1 MGLRVLLYKL
11 NSIADECI
19 PPISLGY
26 LAASSPNHN
35 VQILDGQRLDF
46 KDAHVVQY
54 CLNHDIKVFGLSA
67 MTKDLPSSRELLR
80 KLKTSIP
87 GLITVVGGTQAWLMP
102 TETLSFY
109 GDAVDCVFAG
119 ESELSFPAFLDCLQE
134 GSAPDEAMI
143 PGTVFTKKD
152 GKIASNPPRRME
164 NLDSIPFPRWDL
176 MPPKGYPKA
185 PHGGFFRQFPV
196 APMITSRG
204 CPYSCTFCSSPV
216 MYGRRIRFR
225 GLDNIFEEIELLYA
239 KFGVREIHFEDDN
252 FSLRRNF
259 VLEFCERMLSK
270 GQGITWGFPNG
281 IRLDT
286 LDDEVLSAMKRAGAY
301 ALNFGVESGDDETL
315 KLIKKKI
322 DKKEIA
328 DRIEMVKK
336 HGFSTGGFFII
347 GFPWETAENI
357 LRTFEFAQ
365 KLDLDRVGFSYFQPF
380 PGTDLTKWLIESEE
394 FEMDLES
401 FHTSLHD
408 ITFVPKGMTRAQLQK
423 LRRNGLAKYYSNPK
437 RIYKILAG
445 VKTPQH
451 LAAILKRGMRW
462 LRA

>member
-26 LAASSPNHN
+26 LAACSANHD
-35 VQILDGQRLDF
+35 VEILDGQRLEL
-46 KDAHVVQY
+46 KDVDVVKY
-54 CLNHDIKVFGLSA
+54 CLSHNIEVFGLSA

-87 GLITVVGGTQAWLMP
+87 DLITVVGGTQPWLMP

-109 GDAVDCVFAG
+109 GDVVDCVFGG
-119 ESELSFPAFLDCLQE
+119 ESELSLPAFLNCIQE
-134 GSAPDEAMI
+134 GGNIEEAII
-143 PGTVFTKKD
+143 PGTVYRKKD
-152 GKIASNPPRRME
+152 GAEVSNSPCRIE

-176 MPPKGYPKA
+176 MPPRAYPHA
-185 PHGGFFRQFPV
+185 PHGGFFRQFPI

-225 GLDNIFEEIELLYA
+225 GLDTIFEEIELLYT

-259 VLEFCERMLSK
+259 VLEFCDRMLST
-270 GQGITWGFPNG
+270 GHAITWGFPNG

-286 LDDEVLSAMKRAGAY
+286 LDDEVLSAMKKAGAY
-301 ALNFGVESGDDETL
+301 ALNFGIESGDDETL

-322 DKKEIA
+322 DTKEIA
-328 DRIEMVKK
+328 ARIRMVKNY
-336 HGFSTGGFFII
+336 GFSTGGFFII

-357 LRTFEFAQ
+357 LRTFEFAR

-380 PGTDLTKWLIESEE
+380 PGTDLTKWLIEREE
-394 FEMDLES
+394 FKMDLES

-408 ITFVPKGMTRAQLQK
+408 ITFVPEGMTKAQLQN
-423 LRRNGLAKYYSNPK
+423 LRRIGLAKYYSNPK
-437 RIYKILAG
+437 RIYKILSG